1 MNIFDQYLDKIKNIL
16 LDLSKNGNIVLPEKM
31 DGITAEIPP
40 AKFNSDISTNVAM
53 VLSKANKKSPL
64 DLAKIL
70 VESIKKNDERNS
82 SNQTSNKKE
91 TFLNP
96 ADIYLRKLN
105 REEKKKANNYN
116 KGEYLG
122 DVSTGSAYVNIL
134 CRDFEYVDGDR
145 VRISVNDSIIIYN
158 LFLESKFAGFKLPL
172 TKGFNKVDF
181 TALNQ
186 GSSGPN
192 TAELRVFDDSNQLI
206 SSNQW
211 NLSTGATATFI
222 VVKK

>member
-1 MNIFDQYLDKIKNIL
+1 MRETFLHSILFLLCFSLGFCQTENSKRKIELIPPSSSSLKKI
-16 LDLSKNGNIVLPEKM
+16 DIGSKNPNY
-31 DGITAEIPP
+31 
-40 AKFNSDISTNVAM
+40 F
-53 VLSKANKKSPL
+53 
-64 DLAKIL
+64 
-70 VESIKKNDERNS
+70 SIKKNDDRNS
-82 SNQTSNKKE
+82 SNQTSNQKE

-96 ADIYLRKLN
+96 ADIYLKKLKK
-105 REEKKKANNYN
+105 EEKKKPNNYN

>member
-1 MNIFDQYLDKIKNIL
+1 MRETFSYSILFLLCFSIGFCQTENSKRKIELIPPSSSSLKKLDIG
-16 LDLSKNGNIVLPEKM
+16 SKNPNY
-31 DGITAEIPP
+31 
-40 AKFNSDISTNVAM
+40 F
-53 VLSKANKKSPL
+53 
-64 DLAKIL
+64 
-70 VESIKKNDERNS
+70 SIKKNDDRNS
-82 SNQTSNKKE
+82 SNKTSNQKE

-105 REEKKKANNYN
+105 REEKKKPNNYN

>member
-1 MNIFDQYLDKIKNIL
+1 MRKTFLHSILFLLCFSLGFCQTENSKRKIELIPPSSSSLKKLDIG
-16 LDLSKNGNIVLPEKM
+16 SKNPNY
-31 DGITAEIPP
+31 
-40 AKFNSDISTNVAM
+40 F
-53 VLSKANKKSPL
+53 
-64 DLAKIL
+64 
-70 VESIKKNDERNS
+70 SIKKNDDRNS
-82 SNQTSNKKE
+82 SNQTSNQKE

-96 ADIYLRKLN
+96 ADIYLKKLN
-105 REEKKKANNYN
+105 REEKKKPNNYN

-122 DVSTGSAYVNIL
+122 DVSTGSTYVNIL

>member
-1 MNIFDQYLDKIKNIL
+1 MRKTFLHSILFLLCFSLGFCQTENSKRKIELIPPSSSSLKKLDIG
-16 LDLSKNGNIVLPEKM
+16 SKNPNY
-31 DGITAEIPP
+31 
-40 AKFNSDISTNVAM
+40 F
-53 VLSKANKKSPL
+53 
-64 DLAKIL
+64 
-70 VESIKKNDERNS
+70 SIKKNDDRNS
-82 SNQTSNKKE
+82 SNQTSNQKE

-96 ADIYLRKLN
+96 ADIYLKKLKK
-105 REEKKKANNYN
+105 EEKKKPNNYN

>member
-1 MNIFDQYLDKIKNIL
+1 MRETFLYSILFLLCFSIGFCQTENSKRKIELIPPSSSSLKKLDIG
-16 LDLSKNGNIVLPEKM
+16 SKNP
-31 DGITAEIPP
+31 
-40 AKFNSDISTNVAM
+40 
-53 VLSKANKKSPL
+53 
-64 DLAKIL
+64 
-70 VESIKKNDERNS
+70 
-82 SNQTSNKKE
+82 NQKE

-96 ADIYLRKLN
+96 ADIYLKKLN
-105 REEKKKANNYN
+105 REEKKKPNNYN